1 MSKETLLKKEF
12 KESDVQRVRNLVNK
26 DFTSGVKVQTGYRK
40 SSKKHNEGDI
50 WEDSGKQ
57 WTIKNGIK
65 QNITKLDEAKKALR
79 IPLRCP
85 KCNGPMEHWLAK
97 KMYKIHGFCFDP
109 CTVDYEDSLKKAG
122 LYKQY
127 EQRMIKGNAREV
139 IKDIENWVLDSVND
153 KHTFVTEQGAVEDW
167 GGMNKS
173 TKEKILNDLKEFTT
187 VMRKHIE

>member
-40 SSKKHNEGDI
+40 SSIKYKEGDI

-85 KCNGPMEHWLAK
+85 KCNGSMEHWLAK
-97 KMYKIHGFCFDP
+97 KRYKIHGFCFDP
-109 CTVDYEDSLKKAG
+109 CTVMYEDSLKKAG

-127 EQRMIKGNAREV
+127 EERMIKGNAKQV
-139 IKDIENWVLDSVND
+139 IDDIERWILDSVND
-153 KHTFVTEQGAVEDW
+153 KHTFVTEQGVIEDW
-167 GGMNKS
+167 GGMNKQ

-187 VMRKHIE
+187 TMRKHIS

>member
-40 SSKKHNEGDI
+40 SSKKYKEGDI
-50 WEDSGKQ
+50 WEESGKQ
-57 WTIKNGIK
+57 WTVKNGIK

-85 KCNGPMEHWLAK
+85 KCNGSMEHWLAK
-97 KMYKIHGFCFDP
+97 KMFKIHGFCFDP
-109 CTVDYEDSLKKAG
+109 CTVMYEDSLKKAG

-127 EQRMIKGNAREV
+127 EERMIKGNAKQV
-139 IKDIENWVLDSVND
+139 VDDIERWILDSVND
-153 KHTFVTEQGAVEDW
+153 KHTFVTEQGVIEDW
-167 GGMNKS
+167 GGMNKE

-187 VMRKHIE
+187 TMRKHIS